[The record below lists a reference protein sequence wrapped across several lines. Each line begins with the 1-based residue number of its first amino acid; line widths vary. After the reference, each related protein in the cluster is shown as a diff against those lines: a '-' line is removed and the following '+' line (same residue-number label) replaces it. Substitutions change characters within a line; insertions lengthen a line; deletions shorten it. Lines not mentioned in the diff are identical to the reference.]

1 MNKPHLTFPGR
12 RADSPQYVLGTDHGN
27 ARTSNVT
34 EEKIIE
40 AVYSIEEHESVYLE
54 KCVPVVLVRYAEA
67 YSIDYYN
74 TGSIAV
80 CFRVNGYGFRMWRGG
95 VGCDMA
101 ADIFCD
107 FFHSAQLPDM
117 TGWQCQKIYSEQEK
131 EVEQLT
137 VDGEDFRY
145 FECPDIVCALE
156 NIIEGTS
163 RDMLYVFTKENG
175 GYVNIRRCNM
185 EDATDAGFKIEY
197 VVWTQQEP
205 VGYRGVTSNV
215 RLLRKWLWHLIDDDL
230 PTDPLPEWVR
240 FDVNDYFE
248 RMVFRFSEPL
258 S

>member
-1 MNKPHLTFPGR
+1 MNKGHLTFPGR
-12 RADSPQYVLGTDHGN
+12 KTDSPQYVLGTENGDT
-27 ARTSNVT
+27 RTSNVT
-34 EEKIIE
+34 DEKIIE
-40 AVYSIEEHESVYLE
+40 AVYNIEEHESVYLE

-101 ADIFCD
+101 TDIFCD
-107 FFHSAQLPDM
+107 FFHYAKLPDM

-156 NIIEGTS
+156 NIIDGTS
-163 RDMLYVFTKENG
+163 RDMLYVFSKENG

-215 RLLRKWLWHLIDDDL
+215 RLLRKWLWHLIDDDR
-230 PTDPLPEWVR
+230 PADPLSEWVR

-248 RMVFRFSEPL
+248 RMVFRFSEPF